1 MGDSALLREL
11 SELLPGRVLA
21 DEPMKKH
28 TSWRIGGPSDI
39 FVNPA
44 SREDLRLVV
53 SYAREKEIPLTVI
66 GNGSN
71 LLVTESGI
79 RGIVVK
85 VGNGLSRISISGN
98 KIITEAGAQLA
109 GVAARAMKA
118 GLRGFEFTAGIP
130 GSVGGA
136 VIMNAGA
143 NGLSISALVEEV
155 LVLDFEGE
163 YFRKAKRELN
173 FGYRSS
179 NLQQEPVIV
188 VEATFSCY
196 PGDKNLIK
204 EEMERFIA
212 RRRLTQPLNY
222 PSAGSVFKNPPGDS
236 AGRLIELAGLKGVK
250 VGEAQISMLHAN
262 FIVNLGSATAR
273 DVLTLIEKA
282 RETVRS
288 CFGVD
293 LILEVKVIGNE

>member
-1 MGDSALLREL
+1 MLREL